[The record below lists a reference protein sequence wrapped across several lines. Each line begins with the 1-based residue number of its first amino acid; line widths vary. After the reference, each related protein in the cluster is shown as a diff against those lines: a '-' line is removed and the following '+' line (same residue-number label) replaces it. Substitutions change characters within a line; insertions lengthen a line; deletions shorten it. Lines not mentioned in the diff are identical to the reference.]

1 MCRICDVRA
10 TGQSFTGLTPATKEF
25 LTLSFQDLIIFVF
38 FSFKLV
44 HITYVML
51 LYAND
56 DLGAIQLV
64 APTCE

>member
-25 LTLSFQDLIIFVF
+25 LTLSFQDLVIFVF

>member
-1 MCRICDVRA
+1 MCRICDVSA
-10 TGQSFTGLTPATKEF
+10 TGQSFTGLTLATKEF

-56 DLGAIQLV
+56 DLGATQLV

>member
-10 TGQSFTGLTPATKEF
+10 TGQSFTGLTSATKEF

-56 DLGAIQLV
+56 DLGATQLV

>member
-1 MCRICDVRA
+1 MSA
-10 TGQSFTGLTPATKEF
+10 TGQSFTGLPLAIQEL
-25 LTLSFQDLIIFVF
+25 LTLFFQDLIIFVF
-38 FSFKLV
+38 FLFKLV

-56 DLGAIQLV
+56 NLGATQLV